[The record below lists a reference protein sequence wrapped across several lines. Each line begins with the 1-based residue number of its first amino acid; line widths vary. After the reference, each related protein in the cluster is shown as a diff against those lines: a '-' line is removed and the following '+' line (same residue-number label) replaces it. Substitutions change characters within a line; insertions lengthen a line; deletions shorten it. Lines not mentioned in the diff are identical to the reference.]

1 MNDQKRNEQ
10 AIAELLHDIQSN
22 DIIKAQL
29 VLQDVDT
36 YPPSVQRRLLF
47 EVSRAGDAFAIPVL
61 VFLWQERPMVFSAFP
76 ELKDILFSKAAYNPS
91 FVLSRLQPGER
102 CLSAYARLCGELPLP
117 SSVDALITVLH
128 RVSASATIKTII
140 EALGNIGDP
149 RAVKPLGEFIY
160 LKGSEVALQAVIALG
175 RIASPQALEQL
186 SRRIGQEPEID
197 AALVPEFAALDP
209 LYAVPM
215 LNRIFVRGTSS
226 VQEHVVASLAG
237 FGSEAVAELHTN
249 LVEGDPVL
257 QRRTLDVLKRIPDQ
271 RSVQA
276 IRKLLMNQP
285 GEEVRG
291 AAYET
296 LGELG
301 LGQGGY
307 LLVGG
312 LSDGAL
318 SVRLAAARAV
328 EQNAGPMMLSGL
340 KNILEAGD
348 AQALGIVRTLLQAR
362 ATTVVASLWTDE
374 HLRPLVR
381 QAAEGCEDASMQA
394 FLASLS

>member
-1 MNDQKRNEQ
+1 MNDKKRNEQ

-36 YPPSVQRRLLF
+36 YPSSVQKRLLF
-47 EVSRAGDAFAIPVL
+47 EVSRAEDAFAIPVL
-61 VFLWQERPMVFSAFP
+61 VFLWQERPMVISAYP
-76 ELKDILFSKAAYNPS
+76 ELKDILLSKAAYNPS
-91 FVLSRLQPGER
+91 LVLSRLQPGER
-102 CLSAYARLCGELPLP
+102 CLATYARLCGEVPLP
-117 SSVDALITVLH
+117 SAVDGLLAVLH
-128 RVSASATIKTII
+128 KVSSSATLKTIV
-140 EALGNIGDP
+140 EALGSIGDP
-149 RAVKPLGEFIY
+149 RAVKPLGEFLY

-186 SRRIGQEPEID
+186 SQRIGQESAID
-197 AALVPEFAALDP
+197 AALIPEFSALDP

-215 LNRIFVRGTSS
+215 LNRIFVRGTVA
-226 VQEHVVASLAG
+226 VQEQAGEALKG
-237 FGSEAVAELHTN
+237 FGCKAVTELHTN
-249 LVEGDPVL
+249 LVEGKADL
-257 QRRTLDVLKRIPDQ
+257 QRRTLRVLQGIPDQ

-276 IRKLLMNQP
+276 IRKLLMTQP

-301 LGQGGY
+301 LTQGGY

-312 LSDGAL
+312 LSDR
-318 SVRLAAARAV
+318 SQFVRLAAARAV
-328 EQNAGPMMLSGL
+328 EHNAGPMMLSGL

-374 HLRPLVR
+374 HVRPLVR
-381 QAAEGCEDASMQA
+381 QAAEGSEDASMQA